1 MRWVSVSRAALH
13 RAGLR
18 RVALP
23 AAGWPGGARRGA
35 SGGGGDDNPYFP
47 AGMPQELKDSI
58 MLWYDLERQK
68 ATNESMALSPILKD
82 LSGNGNDATCYNFGW
97 SGMSGIGG
105 YNYNVNNAYKY
116 YSKYTIIDSTTIHFN
131 KVTFTPSSNKYILY
145 FFPFSADTITGT
157 YTIPS
162 LKVKIDNPNNANL
175 QFGLNVP
182 IDEKVSFNDSRVIEV
197 PEKTIEVNNRQIGI
211 GLFYLDDATDGVD
224 VDITLTILPEYPN
237 ALVSDGVDDYAFVQD
252 KYDDEGN
259 LINKKSLVLNKEDG
273 YTVIAKRKWL
283 KETLTCGFISK
294 IDKANNTKGA
304 FGFELSDTLIAKVI
318 SNWGKNNPITLEKN
332 DITYGTTTK
341 YNSFKINIGNR
352 QTDTDYISIFNFAK
366 DTKFYGQL
374 ALYSLILFNRDLT
387 DEEIEWVKKNM
398 IESGED

>member
-1 MRWVSVSRAALH
+1 MRRVSVSRAALH

-18 RVALP
+18 HVALP

-58 MLWYDLERQK
+58 VLWYDLAKQK

-105 YNYNVNNAYKY
+105 YNYNVIHAYKY
-116 YSKYTIIDSTTIHFN
+116 NSQNTIIDSTTIHFN
-131 KVTFTPSSNKYILY
+131 KVTTTGLKYILY
-145 FFPFSADTITGT
+145 FFPFGLLPTTGT

-175 QFGLNVP
+175 AFGLQMP

-197 PEKTIEVNNRQIGI
+197 PEKTIEVNNRQIAI

-259 LINKKSLVLNKEDG
+259 LINKKSLVLNREDG

-283 KETLTCGFISK
+283 NETLTCGFISK
-294 IDKANNTKGA
+294 LNDGNNTNGA
-304 FGFELSDTLIAKVI
+304 FGFELNNVADQKAI
-318 SNWGKNNPITLEKN
+318 SNWGRTNNITLEKN

-341 YNSFKINIGNR
+341 YNSININSDDN
-352 QTDTDYISIFNFAK
+352 QIETDYISIFKYAK
-366 DTKFYGQL
+366 DTKLYGQF
-374 ALYSLILFNRDLT
+374 ALYSFILFNRDLT
-387 DEEIEWVKKNM
+387 DEEIEWVKNNL
-398 IESGED
+398 IQ

>member
-105 YNYNVNNAYKY
+105 YNSQYVINNKYVMNFTADSEYKGTINKINSDGPIT
-116 YSKYTIIDSTTIHFN
+116 YSLSMGKITKEIPECKVKVSGLTDDVVIKYRYVAEQGSDTLRAFDITEDGIYTLPRQYVPTLNGTNDRYWIGLGFLQGTYPN
-131 KVTFTPSSNKYILY
+131 SSNI
-145 FFPFSADTITGT
+145 
-157 YTIPS
+157 
-162 LKVKIDNPNNANL
+162 
-175 QFGLNVP
+175 
-182 IDEKVSFNDSRVIEV
+182 
-197 PEKTIEVNNRQIGI
+197 TIE
-211 GLFYLDDATDGVD
+211 F
-224 VDITLTILPEYPN
+224 LPFYPN